1 MRFVPALLCISLALT
16 SARLRSTWDW
26 DCRLL
31 QAFVGKTAAA
41 HVEVV

>member
-1 MRFVPALLCISLALT
+1 MTPP
-16 SARLRSTWDW
+16 LRSTWDW

-41 HVEVV
+41 HIEVV